1 MFPRS
6 ITFISHGTKN
16 RKFSFFV
23 GRQKIT
29 YYFVKFY
36 QHSSLIAA
44 ESDYSFL
51 HLWILLLCK
60 IWWHTFFLFQKT
72 NIATISPPWFCE
84 NILQNRNSLF
94 TKLLYFIPK
103 SIKIYCSLISLE
115 PFPLLVR
122 LAIEML
128 HSIQCS

>member
-1 MFPRS
+1 MFPRT
-6 ITFISHGTKN
+6 ITFISHGTKI

-23 GRQKIT
+23 ERQKMT

-36 QHSSLIAA
+36 QHSSLTAA

-51 HLWILLLCK
+51 HLWILLFWK

-84 NILQNRNSLF
+84 NILKNRNSLF
-94 TKLLYFIPK
+94 TELLYFIPK
-103 SIKIYCSLISLE
+103 PIKIYCSLISLE

-122 LAIEML
+122 LAIEVL